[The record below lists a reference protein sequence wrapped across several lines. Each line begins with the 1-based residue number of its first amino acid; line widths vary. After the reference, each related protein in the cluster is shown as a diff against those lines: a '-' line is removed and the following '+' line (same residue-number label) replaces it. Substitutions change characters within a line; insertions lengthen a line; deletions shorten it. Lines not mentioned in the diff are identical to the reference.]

1 MEWKI
6 NHRTQ
11 GRRCKSG
18 EPLVLLGIIHWR
30 RSRQY
35 AARASDQG
43 EIMDLIMRGITEK
56 HLRLSVLLAVL
67 LSLTAGRS
75 FSAEVGGQPEKSDVV
90 VTYAQPS
97 GAFTPIWVAYEA
109 GLFKKYGLNASLQLL
124 TPQVS
129 AQAVVSDE
137 ADFYTDGP
145 DLINARLR
153 GGQVK
158 YFGGT
163 MQQLVFE
170 IWGAKEIKSIKDM
183 KGKTVAASTPRAA
196 LDTATR
202 EALKRNGLMPDK
214 DVQILYVQSVPAI
227 LSSVL
232 GGKTSAG
239 TLSAPNT
246 LKAKEAGLNLLV
258 DVGKLNIPAFQ
269 VAYGTTEKYLKNNPN
284 TVYAFLKAV
293 AEGVVLSRKDA
304 SVAKKVIRKYA
315 KIDDPPTID
324 GTYDAF
330 APYWA
335 MSLAVRAEAIR
346 AQFDYLDEKE
356 FPNVKNADPKDFF
369 DNSFVDSLAKSGFLK
384 EIGMK

>member
-1 MEWKI
+1 MDIRCGMRRK
-6 NHRTQ
+6 R
-11 GRRCKSG
+11 RRC
-18 EPLVLLGIIHWR
+18 
-30 RSRQY
+30 
-35 AARASDQG
+35 
-43 EIMDLIMRGITEK
+43 
-56 HLRLSVLLAVL
+56 LLAL
-67 LSLTAGRS
+67 ALFLTVMAGPS
-75 FSAEVGGQPEKSDVV
+75 FGADIGGKPEKADVV

-129 AQAVVSDE
+129 AQAVISEE

-158 YFGGT
+158 YIGGT
-163 MQQLVFE
+163 MQQLVFQ
-170 IWGAKEIKSIKDM
+170 IWGAKEIKSIKDL
-183 KGKTVAASTPRAA
+183 KGKTIAASTPRAA

-202 EALKRNGLMPDK
+202 EALKKNGLVPDK

-246 LKAKEAGLNLLV
+246 LKAKESGLNLLV
-258 DVGKLNIPAFQ
+258 DIGKLNIPAFQ

-284 TVYAFLKAV
+284 TVYAFLKAM
-293 AEGVVLSRKDA
+293 AEGVVMSKKDRD
-304 SVAKKVIRKYA
+304 VAKKAIGKYG
-315 KIDDPPTID
+315 KIEDPATID
-324 GTYDAF
+324 GTYEAF

-335 MSLAVRAEAIR
+335 LSLAIRPEAIR
-346 AQFDYLDEKE
+346 AQFEYLDPKE
-356 FPNVKNADPKDFF
+356 FPNAKNADPKDFF

-384 EIGMK
+384 QLGMK

>member
-1 MEWKI
+1 MKRAKENPFVVI
-6 NHRTQ
+6 
-11 GRRCKSG
+11 
-18 EPLVLLGIIHWR
+18 LVT
-30 RSRQY
+30 
-35 AARASDQG
+35 AAW
-43 EIMDLIMRGITEK
+43 
-56 HLRLSVLLAVL
+56 LSILAAVP
-67 LSLTAGRS
+67 S
-75 FSAEVGGQPEKSDVV
+75 FGAEVGGKPEKSDVV

-109 GLFKKYGLNASLQLL
+109 GLFKKYGLNATLQLL

-129 AQAVVSDE
+129 AQSVVSEE

-163 MQQLVFE
+163 MQQLVFQ
-170 IWGAKEIKSIKDM
+170 IWGAKEIHTVKDL

-202 EALKRNGLMPDK
+202 EALKKNGLQPDK
-214 DVQILYVQSVPAI
+214 DVQILYAQTVPAI
-227 LSSVL
+227 LSSIL
-232 GGKTSAG
+232 SGKTAAG

-246 LKAKEAGLNLLV
+246 LKAKESGLNLLV

-269 VAYGTTEKYLKNNPN
+269 VVYGTTEKYLRNNPN
-284 TVYAFLKAV
+284 TVYAFLKSM
-293 AEGVVLSRKDA
+293 AEAVVLSKKDPV
-304 SVAKKVIRKYA
+304 VAKKAIAKYA
-315 KIDDPPTID
+315 KIDDAPMID

-335 MSLAVRAEAIR
+335 MSLAVRPEAVR

-356 FPNVKNADPKDFF
+356 FPNAKNADPKEFY
-369 DNSFVDSLAKSGFLK
+369 DNSFVDALNRSGFLK
-384 EIGMK
+384 NMGMK

>member
-1 MEWKI
+1 MTKASGPI
-6 NHRTQ
+6 HR
-11 GRRCKSG
+11 GKWLVILAAYLV
-18 EPLVLLGIIHWR
+18 PLIFGQ
-30 RSRQY
+30 SF
-35 AARASDQG
+35 AAD
-43 EIMDLIMRGITEK
+43 
-56 HLRLSVLLAVL
+56 
-67 LSLTAGRS
+67 
-75 FSAEVGGQPEKSDVV
+75 VGGKPEKSDVT

-109 GLFKKYGLNASLQLL
+109 GLFKKYGLNANLQLL

-163 MQQLVFE
+163 IQQLVFQ
-170 IWGAKEIKSIKDM
+170 IWGAKEIKTIQQL
-183 KGKTVAASTPRAA
+183 KGKTIAASTPRAA

-202 EALKRNGLMPDK
+202 EALKKNGLVPDK
-214 DVQILYVQSVPAI
+214 DVQVLYVQSVPAI
-227 LSSVL
+227 LSSIL
-232 GGKTSAG
+232 GGKTAAG

-258 DVGKLNIPAFQ
+258 DIGKLNIPAFQ
-269 VAYGTTEKYLKNNPN
+269 VVYGTTEKYMKNNPN
-284 TVYAFLKAV
+284 TVYAFLKAI
-293 AEGVVLSRKDA
+293 AEAVVLSRKDA
-304 SVAKKVIRKYA
+304 AVAKKAIAKYG
-315 KIDDPPTID
+315 KIDDTPTIE

-335 MSLAVRAEAIR
+335 MSLAVRPEAIR
-346 AQFDYLDEKE
+346 GQFDYLDEKE
-356 FPNVKNADPKDFF
+356 FPNAKNADPKEFY
-369 DNSFVDSLAKSGFLK
+369 DNSFVDTLTKSGFLK
-384 EIGMK
+384 NLGMK